1 MEKIFYI
8 VAACGFVVCLV
19 VGLIVD
25 HYRDKRR
32 EVIHY
37 DSHGNEICSNVAV
50 SLMVFCVIAFVMA
63 LCILDTIK

>member
-8 VAACGFVVCLV
+8 VAACGFVVCLI

-50 SLMVFCVIAFVMA
+50 SLMVFYVIAFVMA